1 MTTKFK
7 VCSCNRSMPLT
18 PAAGE
23 ALGKALETGALPVAS
38 QLCHRQTDAYL
49 EALEGNDPVVV
60 GCTQESALF
69 TELATQQ
76 KSVAPLR
83 FVNLRETGGWGAQA
97 ASAIPKM
104 AALLADAA
112 LPAPEPVPTVSYT
125 SQGRVLIIGD
135 AARALPW
142 AERLQEQ
149 LSVSVLL
156 IGDGIGA
163 TLPLARRYPI
173 ATGEAVTIHGWLGAF
188 TVGWQQANP
197 IDLDLCVRCN
207 ACIDACPEK
216 AIGALLQIDPDRCG
230 QHHECV
236 QACGAVGAIDFS
248 REARERDGQY
258 DLIFDLSE
266 TSLITL
272 HQPPQG
278 YFAASPATE
287 MDAALR
293 LMQMTGEFEKPRYF
307 HYKEKLCAHGRN
319 RKTGCNACVDIC
331 SAKAVSS
338 DGNRIKVDPHL
349 CMGCGACTTVCPTG
363 ALAYAYPN
371 APHTG
376 RRLKTMLT
384 TYAKAGGR
392 QPRLLFH
399 SHTQGAEL
407 IHQLG
412 RMAKTEKRYQGLPA
426 RVIPLSLHHSASA
439 GIDLWLSAIA
449 YGAAGVMVLVT
460 GEEAPQYVYALRQQ
474 MAVAQAILSGLG
486 YDGTH
491 LQLVEAMTPDALDEA
506 LQSMPHGMAP
516 EAPATF
522 LPLADKRNTLDFA
535 LAHLQRHAPLKPETV
550 ALPAGAPFGAVKVNS
565 DACTLCMS
573 CTGACP
579 SSALMATPDRPQL
592 RFVEKN
598 CVQCGLCVETCP
610 ENAITLVPRLSFTEA
625 ATKPAVLGETEPF
638 SCIRCNKPFGTL
650 KVVESMLARLSGH
663 AAFTGNLD
671 RIRMCGDCRVVD
683 MMETRR
689 EATIIE
695 LKRTS

>member
-1 MTTKFK
+1 MTTRFK
-7 VCSCNRSMPLT
+7 VCSCNHSMPLT

-23 ALGKALETGALPVAS
+23 ALGMALDAGTLPVAS
-38 QLCHRQTDAYL
+38 QLCHRQTEAYL
-49 EALEGNDPVVV
+49 EALEDGEPVVV
-60 GCTQESALF
+60 GCTQERALF

-76 KSVAPLR
+76 QSVAPLR

-112 LPAPEPVPTVSYT
+112 LPAAEPVPTVSYA
-125 SQGRVLIIGD
+125 SQGRVLIIGS
-135 AARALPW
+135 AERALPW

-156 IGDGIGA
+156 TGGSGDA
-163 TLPLARRYPI
+163 LPHARRYPVVS
-173 ATGEAVTIHGWLGAF
+173 GEAMTIRGWLGAF
-188 TVGWQQANP
+188 TVDWQQANP
-197 IDLDLCVRCN
+197 IDLDLCVHCN
-207 ACIDACPEK
+207 ACLDACPEK
-216 AIGALLQIDPDRCG
+216 AINALLQVDRDRCA
-230 QHHECV
+230 QHQACV

-248 REARERDGQY
+248 REARDRTGQY
-258 DLIFDLSE
+258 DLIFDLSA
-266 TSLITL
+266 TPLITL

-278 YFAASPATE
+278 YFAASSATE
-287 MDAALR
+287 LDVALR
-293 LMQMTGEFEKPRYF
+293 LVQMTGEFEKPRYF
-307 HYKEKLCAHGRN
+307 RYKETLCAHGRN

-331 SAKAVSS
+331 SAGAVSS

-376 RRLKTMLT
+376 RRLKTMLK

-392 QPRLLFH
+392 QARLLLH
-399 SHTQGAEL
+399 SDVQGAAL
-407 IHQLG
+407 VNQLG
-412 RMAKTEKRYQGLPA
+412 RLAKTEKRYQGLPA
-426 RVIPLSLHHSASA
+426 RLIPLPLHHSASV
-439 GIDLWLSAIA
+439 GIDLWLTAIA
-449 YGAAGVMVLVT
+449 YGAVGVMVLVT
-460 GEEAPQYVYALRQQ
+460 GEEAPQYVYALRHQ
-474 MAVAQAILSGLG
+474 MTVAQTILSGLG
-486 YDGTH
+486 YGGTH
-491 LQLVEAMTPDALDEA
+491 LQLIEAMTPDALDDA
-506 LQSMPHGMAP
+506 LQQMPNGMAP
-516 EAPATF
+516 ETPATF

-535 LAHLQRHAPLKPETV
+535 LAHLHQHAPLKPQDV
-550 ALPAGAPFGAVKVNS
+550 ALPEGAPFGALKVDS

-598 CVQCGLCVETCP
+598 CVQCGLCVQTCP
-610 ENAITLVPRLSFTEA
+610 ENAITLVPRLSFTDA
-625 ATKPAVLGETEPF
+625 ATKPQVLCETEPF
-638 SCIRCNKPFGTL
+638 TCIRCNKPFGTL
-650 KVVESMLARLSGH
+650 KVVESMLGRLSGH
-663 AAFTGNLD
+663 AAFAGNLD

-689 EATIIE
+689 EATITE
-695 LKRTS
+695 LKRAP